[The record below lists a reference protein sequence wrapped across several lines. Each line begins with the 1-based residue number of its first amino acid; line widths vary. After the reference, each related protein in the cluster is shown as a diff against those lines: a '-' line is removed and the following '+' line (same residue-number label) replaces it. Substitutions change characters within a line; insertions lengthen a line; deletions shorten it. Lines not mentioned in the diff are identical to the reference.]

1 MCPGDRRAPRKS
13 LLVWLPLWLALAAG
27 CASQTPAPV
36 THVLVGASL
45 PLSGADAD
53 AGTAMRAGYQRAIDE
68 VNAGGGLLLTST
80 GARVPVTLVVLDDQ
94 AETPRAEEHAATL
107 TRDGVHLLLATHTA
121 VRASA
126 QAMVADRAG
135 CPYVTNPTDAPGLPG
150 RRMAWVFSVPAGGQ
164 DLQSRAYA
172 TATLALATVGRAAAL
187 DPAHLRVAFSG
198 M

>member
-1 MCPGDRRAPRKS
+1 MCRSDRRGTRPWPM
-13 LLVWLPLWLALAAG
+13 VWLALAAG
-27 CASQTPAPV
+27 CAWQTPAPV
-36 THVLVGASL
+36 TRVLVGASL

-53 AGTAMRAGYQRAIDE
+53 AGTAVRAGYQHAVDE
-68 VNAGGGLLLTST
+68 VNAGGGLLLAST

-94 AETPRAEEHAATL
+94 AETPHAEEHAAAL
-107 TRDGVHLLLATHTA
+107 IKDGAHLLLATYTA

-126 QAMVADRAG
+126 QAMVADREG

-150 RRMAWVFSVPAGGQ
+150 KRMAWVFSVPASGE
-164 DLQSRAYA
+164 DLRSRAHA
-172 TATLALATVGRAAAL
+172 TAILALETIGRAEAL